1 MTTPALLP
9 TYQAF
14 PFAIAKARGDQL
26 FAEDGSIWW
35 DYYGGHCVA
44 STGHSHPSI
53 VQAICAQAEKI
64 LFYSTAGELKL
75 RAQAAQAL
83 IDFAD
88 GVAHSAF
95 FCNSG
100 AEANENALKI
110 ARLIT
115 GRSKVASVSGGW
127 HGRSLACLSV
137 TDDVKI
143 TKPYESWLIASQ
155 RIGFNDLVAVEAI
168 DLSDTAAVIVEPIQS
183 LSGIRVCTAEFL
195 TALAARC
202 RAAGTVLIF
211 DEIQTGIGRLGRPF
225 AANGSHAKP
234 DMITSAKG
242 IASGVP
248 MAAVL
253 MTDSVAKLIK
263 PGDLGS
269 TFGAGPLAMAA
280 MQATLDVIQREA
292 LMARALH
299 CERYIRDAALDRY
312 LILGQGLLLGISPH
326 QSLKAS
332 ASALKQ
338 HLYDARILAG
348 GSQNPEVLR
357 LMPPLNLSDAALVA
371 LQLALSQF
379 GNTP

>member
-14 PFAIAKARGDQL
+14 PFAIAKASGDQL

-44 STGHSHPSI
+44 STGHSHPRV

-75 RAQAAQAL
+75 REQAAQAL

-88 GVAHSAF
+88 DVAHSAF

-110 ARLIT
+110 ARLVT
-115 GRSKVASVSGGW
+115 GRSQVASVSGGW

-137 TDDVKI
+137 TDDPKI
-143 TKPYESWLIASQ
+143 TAPYQSWLIANQ
-155 RIGFNDLVAVEAI
+155 RIAFNDLEAVQTI

-195 TALAARC
+195 AALSARC

-225 AANGSHAKP
+225 AANGLLAKP
-234 DMITSAKG
+234 DIITSAKG

-253 MTDSVAKLIK
+253 MRDSIAKLIK

-269 TFGAGPLAMAA
+269 TFGGGPLAMAA
-280 MQATLDVIQREA
+280 MQATLAVIQQEA
-292 LMARALH
+292 LMQRALD
-299 CERYIRDAALDRY
+299 CEHEIRHAAQDRY
-312 LILGQGLLLGISPH
+312 TVCGQGLLLGISPD
-326 QSLKAS
+326 QSRHPT
-332 ASALKQ
+332 ALAFKQ
-338 HLYDARILAG
+338 HLFDARILVG
-348 GSQNPEVLR
+348 SSQNPSVLR
-357 LMPPLNLSDAALVA
+357 LMPPLNLSDAALAA
-371 LQLALSQF
+371 LRLALNQF
-379 GNTP
+379 GNSL